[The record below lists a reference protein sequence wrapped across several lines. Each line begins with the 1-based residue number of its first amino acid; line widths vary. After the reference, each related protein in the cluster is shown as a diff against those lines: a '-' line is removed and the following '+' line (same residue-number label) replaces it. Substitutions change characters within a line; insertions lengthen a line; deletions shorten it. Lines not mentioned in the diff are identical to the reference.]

1 MGNDNV
7 ILLFDACAV
16 NEDAMLKLTD
26 ADPDDPTALLR
37 VRALRLADTFPTA
50 GVLICALN
58 VSRLVLISNP
68 PVAVPVLS
76 IVTMLAADAAKVRPL
91 HVTVI
96 EPAGTATFTS
106 MTKRLSLTN
115 LLPSVTERVDGFGT
129 ISQLLAV
136 STAVTKPAGN
146 VIDIFPSTA
155 NAVEVLK
162 ENDAV

>member
-1 MGNDNV
+1 
-7 ILLFDACAV
+7 V
-16 NEDAMLKLTD
+16 NEDAMMKVTD
-26 ADPDDPTALLR
+26 NDPDDPTALLR
-37 VRALRLADTFPTA
+37 VRALRAADTFPTA
-50 GVLICALN
+50 GVLMYALK
-58 VSRLVLISNP
+58 VSRLVEISNP

-76 IVTMLAADAAKVRPL
+76 ILTMLAADAAKVRPL
-91 HVTVI
+91 HVTVT
-96 EPAGTATFTS
+96 EPAGTATLTS

-115 LLPSVTERVDGFGT
+115 LLPSVFERVVGLGT